1 METSNF
7 FTLVWFLKILKLPY
21 FTKSI
26 SKFSKMQ
33 LGNLSQIILP
43 NMWLLVLFDTNWLWL
58 KIISHRRILDFI
70 ICHLLLKFCCFI
82 TEYCYQMILKITI
95 FKKKKKKKC
104 LEKLPFYIHVY
115 HKWRSYDVWFRR
127 YGAKQ
132 TEFFVILDHFFPFYP
147 HMDLENQN
155 F

>member
-7 FTLVWFLKILKLPY
+7 FSLVWFLKILKLPY

-82 TEYCYQMILKITI
+82 TEYCYQMILKIPI
-95 FKKKKKKKC
+95 FKKKKKKKNAW
-104 LEKLPFYIHVY
+104 KYYPFIYMCTINEDHMM
-115 HKWRSYDVWFRR
+115 
-127 YGAKQ
+127 YGSADMEQ
-132 TEFFVILDHFFPFYP
+132 NRHNFLSSWTIFFPFTP
-147 HMDLENQN
+147 IWI
-155 F
+155 